1 MSSVIDVTASQ
12 PDRTPRLVHQ
22 GLVYGSDEAF
32 LAATV
37 PFCLDGLEQDEAV
50 LAVTTPANIDLLRQ
64 QLGSAADAV
73 QFIAADDWYQA
84 PGSTLGAYYRYVDER
99 TATGRHPQV
108 RVIGEPVWHGR
119 DALETDEWTR
129 YEAVI
134 NLAFAHCPAWIV
146 CPYDTRR
153 LPDQIVADA
162 RRTHPHLLTG
172 PAADASG
179 HYAPPQ
185 DAAWDRDLARV
196 PAPGTDS
203 TIRFDTDLHPVRSF
217 VARHAA
223 QLGMSPQGAERL
235 TFAVNEVA
243 TNAVEHGAG
252 HGDVSV
258 WRTGHKVI
266 CEISDPG
273 PTRFPADAGWT
284 LGYLPPVPGQPRGHG
299 LWTVRQL
306 CDLVEVRTGAP
317 ATVVRL
323 HLNLS

>member
-1 MSSVIDVTASQ
+1 MSTVIDMTAPQ
-12 PDRTPRLVHQ
+12 PDRAPRLVHQ

-37 PFCLDGLEQDEAV
+37 PFCLDGLQQDEAV

-64 QLGSAADAV
+64 QLGSAAGAV
-73 QFIAADDWYQA
+73 HYIAADDWYQT

-146 CPYDTRR
+146 CPYDTRTV
-153 LPDQIVADA
+153 PDRIVADA
-162 RRTHPHLLTG
+162 RRTHPQLVTG
-172 PAADASG
+172 PAAETSG
-179 HYAPPQ
+179 HYAPPEGTV
-185 DAAWDRDLARV
+185 WHRNLSPV
-196 PAPGTDS
+196 PAPGSNATM
-203 TIRFDTDLHPVRSF
+203 RFGTDLHRVRSF
-217 VARHAA
+217 VARHSA

-235 TFAVNEVA
+235 MFAVNEVA
-243 TNAVEHGAG
+243 ANAVQHGGG
-252 HGDVSV
+252 HGEVSV

-273 PTRFPADAGWT
+273 PTRFPADTGWT
-284 LGYLPPVPGQPRGHG
+284 LGYLPPDPSRPRGHG

-306 CDLVEVRTGAP
+306 CDLVEVHTGGP
-317 ATVVRL
+317 ATVVRV
-323 HLNLS
+323 HLSLS